1 MGYCSSSIEYDNK
14 RINKLFD
21 NFQDNNAEKMIS
33 FVFVVTLLVD
43 VWGAVKLHKFY
54 SSINQT
60 YRNIYDVSNV
70 FKIMSLPNYE
80 NAFHWGLG
88 VIIVT
93 SIFAIV
99 AVGYCRSTTIAFNRK
114 KYVVFAL
121 IIELF
126 IAAIAVNYWVLA
138 VVAVALVAWFVT
150 GMSA

>member
-60 YRNIYDVSNV
+60 YRNIYDL
-70 FKIMSLPNYE
+70 SLI
-80 NAFHWGLG
+80 H
-88 VIIVT
+88 I
-93 SIFAIV
+93 
-99 AVGYCRSTTIAFNRK
+99 
-114 KYVVFAL
+114 
-121 IIELF
+121 
-126 IAAIAVNYWVLA
+126 
-138 VVAVALVAWFVT
+138 
-150 GMSA
+150 